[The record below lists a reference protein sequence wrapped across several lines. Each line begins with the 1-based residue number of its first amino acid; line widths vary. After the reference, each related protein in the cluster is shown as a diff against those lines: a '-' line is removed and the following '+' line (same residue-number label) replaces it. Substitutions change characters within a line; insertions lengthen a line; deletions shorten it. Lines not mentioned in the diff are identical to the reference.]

1 MLDADCSQLAGIA
14 VYGNVGT
21 QINTYYFGTALLELL
36 FEGTADKVDGALCI
50 LLITFRFSAIFL
62 VISRKRYIF
71 AEKSNV

>member
-1 MLDADCSQLAGIA
+1 MVVWDGDCR
-14 VYGNVGT
+14 
-21 QINTYYFGTALLELL
+21 
-36 FEGTADKVDGALCI
+36 DKVDGALRN